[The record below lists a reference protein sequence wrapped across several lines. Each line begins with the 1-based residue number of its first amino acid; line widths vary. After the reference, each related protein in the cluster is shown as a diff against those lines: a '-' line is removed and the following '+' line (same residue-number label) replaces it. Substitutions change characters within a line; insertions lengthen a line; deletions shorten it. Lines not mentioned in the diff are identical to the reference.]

1 LLYGKKWN
9 KVILREARCQALPR
23 KSGTKT
29 MTYQLTGGF
38 EIETHGVAIPT
49 IKAEFQRCGIKGCKV
64 VPDGTP
70 TVDAEIV
77 TPVYANSQTA
87 REHLIS
93 ICDALARIGCR
104 VNSKCGLHI
113 HIGNAP
119 LNDNVTPAQFTGTS
133 IAHTERTGRYH
144 TDHAE
149 PFDAVIVKDIM
160 VRYTRMQTSRNGI
173 NAMLPASRHNNRMC
187 SVLDLNR
194 LEAANNLSELTS
206 ATYGKFSSIN
216 LQTWS
221 NGTIE
226 FRQHSGTIEADKIW
240 AWFQFLLNLV
250 THTLENR
257 VTSGSR
263 TIVRDTPTTPFRNG
277 SRVGV
282 QYTMMRVAG
291 GASTRDIMDCTGC
304 SEQRVRAAV
313 SEIRTRVGDAAV
325 ITHTQQANG
334 ASYGSGT
341 DYTSYEV
348 QTTFTEQTSG
358 ATLLPDNSIG
368 NASIWAGIPD
378 EAFEWWQARI
388 IALA

>member
-1 LLYGKKWN
+1 MPYNLTF
-9 KVILREARCQALPR
+9 
-23 KSGTKT
+23 SG
-29 MTYQLTGGF
+29 
-38 EIETHGVAIPT
+38 EIETCGVSIPV
-49 IKAEFQRCGIKGCKV
+49 IKEEFRQSNILGCKV

-77 TPVYANSQTA
+77 LPVYANCQTA
-87 REHLIS
+87 REHLITV
-93 ICDALARIGCR
+93 CDTLAQLGCR
-104 VNSKCGLHI
+104 VNSRCGLHV

-133 IAHTERTGRYH
+133 IAYSERTGLYH
-144 TDHAE
+144 TDHAD
-149 PFDAVIVKDIM
+149 PFDAAIIKDIM

-173 NAMLPASRHNNRMC
+173 NAMLPESRRSNRMC
-187 SVLDLNR
+187 RPL
-194 LEAANNLSELTS
+194 NLSEVEAADTTITDLKA
-206 ATYGKFSSIN
+206 ATHGKFSSIN

-221 NGTIE
+221 NGTVE

-240 AWFQFLLNLV
+240 AWMQFLLNFV

-257 VTSGSR
+257 VTSASR
-263 TIVRDTPTTPFRNG
+263 TIVTNTPDQPFRNG

-282 QYTMMRVAG
+282 QYTMMRQSG
-291 GASTRDIMDCTGC
+291 GVSTRDIMDCTGC
-304 SEQRVRAAV
+304 GEQRVRAAV
-313 SEIRTRVGDAAV
+313 SEIRARVGDAAV

-341 DYTSYEV
+341 DHTSYEV
-348 QTTFTEQTSG
+348 QRTFTEHTSG
-358 ATLLPDNSIG
+358 VTLMPDNSIG

-388 IALA
+388 VALA

>member
-1 LLYGKKWN
+1 
-9 KVILREARCQALPR
+9 
-23 KSGTKT
+23 
-29 MTYQLTGGF
+29 MTYNITFSG
-38 EIETHGVAIPT
+38 EIETAGVSIPT
-49 IKAEFQRCGIKGCKV
+49 IQQAFRVNGIKGCKV

-77 TPVYANSQTA
+77 LPVYANCQVA

-93 ICDALARIGCR
+93 VCDVLADLGCR
-104 VNSKCGLHI
+104 VNSRCGLHV

-133 IAHTERTGRYH
+133 IAHTEQTGEYY
-144 TDHAE
+144 TDHAD
-149 PFDAVIVKDIM
+149 PFDATIIKDWM

-187 SVLDLNR
+187 TRLDLNT
-194 LEAANNLSELTS
+194 LERANTISELAS
-206 ATYGKFSSIN
+206 ATHGKLSSIN

-221 NGTIE
+221 KGTVE
-226 FRQHSGTIEADKIW
+226 FRQHSGTIEAEKIW
-240 AWFQFLLNLV
+240 AWMQFLINLV

-257 VTSGSR
+257 VTSGTR
-263 TIVRDTPTTPFRNG
+263 TIVRDTPETPFRRG

-282 QYTMMRVAG
+282 QYAMMRQSG

-313 SEIRTRVGDAAV
+313 SEIRARVGDAAV
-325 ITHTQQANG
+325 ITHTQQSNG

-341 DYTSYEV
+341 DHTSYEV
-348 QTTFTEQTSG
+348 QASFEEQISG
-358 ATLLPDNSIG
+358 VTLLPDNSIG

-388 IALA
+388 AALA

>member
-1 LLYGKKWN
+1 
-9 KVILREARCQALPR
+9 
-23 KSGTKT
+23 

-38 EIETHGVAIPT
+38 EIETHGVAIPI
-49 IKAEFQRCGIKGCKV
+49 IKQAFRANGILGCRV

-93 ICDALARIGCR
+93 ICNVLAQLGCR

-133 IAHTERTGRYH
+133 IAYSERTGGYH
-144 TDHAE
+144 TDHAD

-173 NAMLPASRHNNRMC
+173 NACLPESRRSNRMC
-187 SVLDLNR
+187 QVLDLNT
-194 LEAANNLSELTS
+194 LERADTTITDLKAATH
-206 ATYGKFSSIN
+206 GKFSSIN

-263 TIVRDTPTTPFRNG
+263 AIVRDTPETPFRNG

-291 GASTRDIMDCTGC
+291 GVSTRDIMDCTGC

-313 SEIRTRVGDAAV
+313 SEIRARVGEAAV

-341 DYTSYEV
+341 DHTSYEV
-348 QTTFTEQTSG
+348 QTTFTEHTSG
-358 ATLLPDNSIG
+358 VTLMPDNSIG

-388 IALA
+388 VALA

>member
-1 LLYGKKWN
+1 
-9 KVILREARCQALPR
+9 
-23 KSGTKT
+23 
-29 MTYQLTGGF
+29 MTYQLTFSG
-38 EIETHGVAIPT
+38 EIETCGISIPT
-49 IKAEFQRCGIKGCKV
+49 IQQAFRDNGIKGCKV

-77 TPVYANSQTA
+77 LPVYANCQVA

-93 ICDALARIGCR
+93 VCDVLARLGCR
-104 VNSKCGLHI
+104 VNSRCGLHV

-133 IAHTERTGRYH
+133 IAHTEQTGEYY
-144 TDHAE
+144 TDHAD
-149 PFDAVIVKDIM
+149 PFDAAIIKDWM

-173 NAMLPASRHNNRMC
+173 NAMLPTSRHNNRMC
-187 SVLDLNR
+187 QRLDLNT
-194 LEAANNLSELTS
+194 LERANTIQELAQ
-206 ATYGKFSSIN
+206 ATHGKFSSIN

-221 NGTIE
+221 NGTVE
-226 FRQHSGTIEADKIW
+226 FRQHSGTIEAEKIW
-240 AWFQFLLNLV
+240 AWMQFLLNLV

-257 VTSGSR
+257 VTSGTR
-263 TIVRDTPTTPFRNG
+263 TIVRDTPAAPFRNG

-282 QYTMMRVAG
+282 QYTMMRQTG

-325 ITHTQQANG
+325 ITHTQQTNG

-341 DYTSYEV
+341 DHTSYEV
-348 QTTFTEQTSG
+348 QTSYEEQTNG
-358 ATLLPDNSIG
+358 VTLLPDNSIG

-388 IALA
+388 AALA

>member
-1 LLYGKKWN
+1 MDYTFG
-9 KVILREARCQALPR
+9 V
-23 KSGTKT
+23 
-29 MTYQLTGGF
+29 
-38 EIETHGVAIPT
+38 EIETSGVSISQVKT
-49 IKAEFQRCGIKGCKV
+49 EFTRRGIIGCKV
-64 VPDGTP
+64 VLDQTP

-77 TPVYANSQTA
+77 TPVYANSQVA
-87 REHLIS
+87 REHLTT
-93 ICDALARIGCR
+93 ICDALASIGAR
-104 VNSKCGLHI
+104 VNSKCGLHV

-133 IAHTERTGRYH
+133 IAYSERTGGYH
-144 TDHAE
+144 TDHAD

-173 NAMLPASRHNNRMC
+173 NACLPESRRSNRMC
-187 SVLDLNR
+187 QVLDLNT
-194 LEAANNLSELTS
+194 LERADTTITDLKA

-263 TIVRDTPTTPFRNG
+263 AIVRDTPETPFRNG

-291 GASTRDIMDCTGC
+291 GVSTRDIMDCTGC

-334 ASYGSGT
+334 ASYGAGT
-341 DYTSYEV
+341 DHTSYEV
-348 QTTFTEQTSG
+348 QTTFTEHTSG
-358 ATLLPDNSIG
+358 VTLMPDNSIG

-388 IALA
+388 VALA

>member
-1 LLYGKKWN
+1 MDCTFG
-9 KVILREARCQALPR
+9 I
-23 KSGTKT
+23 
-29 MTYQLTGGF
+29 
-38 EIETHGVAIPT
+38 EIEISGVS
-49 IKAEFQRCGIKGCKV
+49 KEHVKSEFARRGILGCKV
-64 VPDGTP
+64 VLDQTP

-77 TPVYANSQTA
+77 TPVYANCQVA
-87 REHLIS
+87 REHLIT
-93 ICDALARIGCR
+93 ICDALAHLGAR
-104 VNSKCGLHI
+104 VNSKCGLHV

-119 LNDNVTPAQFTGTS
+119 LNDNVTPSQFTGTS
-133 IAHTERTGRYH
+133 IAYSERTGLYH
-144 TDHAE
+144 TDHAD

-173 NAMLPASRHNNRMC
+173 NAMLPESRRSNRMC
-187 SVLDLNR
+187 QRLDLNR
-194 LEAANNLSELTS
+194 IEAADLTITDLKA

-240 AWFQFLLNLV
+240 AWVQFLLNLV
-250 THTLENR
+250 DHTTQNR

-263 TIVRDTPTTPFRNG
+263 TIVRDTPETPFRNG

-282 QYTMMRVAG
+282 QYTMMRQSG
-291 GASTRDIMDCTGC
+291 GVSTRDIMDCTGC

-358 ATLLPDNSIG
+358 VTLLPDNSIG

-378 EAFEWWQARI
+378 EAFEWWQSRI
-388 IALA
+388 VALS

>member
-1 LLYGKKWN
+1 MDYTFG
-9 KVILREARCQALPR
+9 I
-23 KSGTKT
+23 
-29 MTYQLTGGF
+29 
-38 EIETHGVAIPT
+38 EIETSGVSISQVKT
-49 IKAEFQRCGIKGCKV
+49 EFTRRGIIGCKV
-64 VPDGTP
+64 VLDQTP

-77 TPVYANSQTA
+77 TPVYANSQVA
-87 REHLIS
+87 REHLTT
-93 ICDALARIGCR
+93 ICDALASIGAR
-104 VNSKCGLHI
+104 VNSKCGLHV

-119 LNDNVTPAQFTGTS
+119 LNENVTPSQFTGTS
-133 IAHTERTGRYH
+133 IAYSERTSRYH
-144 TDHAE
+144 TDHTD

-173 NAMLPASRHNNRMC
+173 NAMLPESRRSNRMC
-187 SVLDLNR
+187 QALNLNSV
-194 LEAANNLSELTS
+194 EAANTIRELTS

-240 AWFQFLLNLV
+240 AWVQFLLNLV
-250 THTLENR
+250 DHTTQNR
-257 VTSGSR
+257 VTDGSR

-378 EAFEWWQARI
+378 EAFEWWQNRI
-388 IALA
+388 VALA

>member
-1 LLYGKKWN
+1 
-9 KVILREARCQALPR
+9 
-23 KSGTKT
+23 
-29 MTYQLTGGF
+29 MTYNLTFSG
-38 EIETHGVAIPT
+38 EIETSGVSIPV
-49 IKAEFQRCGIKGCKV
+49 IKNAFRENGILGCKV
-64 VPDGTP
+64 ERDASNG
-70 TVDAEIV
+70 VDAEVIL
-77 TPVYANSQTA
+77 PVYANCQTA

-93 ICDALARIGCR
+93 VCAVLARVGCR
-104 VNSKCGLHI
+104 VNTGCGLHV

-133 IAHTERTGRYH
+133 IAYSERTGGYH

-149 PFDAVIVKDIM
+149 PFDATIIKDWM

-173 NAMLPASRHNNRMC
+173 NAMLPESRRSNRMC
-187 SVLDLNR
+187 QTLDLNR
-194 LEAANNLSELTS
+194 LEAADPTITDLRS

-221 NGTIE
+221 NGTVE
-226 FRQHSGTIEADKIW
+226 FRQHSGTIEAEKIW
-240 AWFQFLLNLV
+240 AWMQFLLNLV

-257 VTSGSR
+257 VTDGTR
-263 TIVRDTPTTPFRNG
+263 TIVRDTPAMPFRNG
-277 SRVGV
+277 ARIGV
-282 QYTMMRVAG
+282 TYTMMRQSG

-304 SEQRVRAAV
+304 TEGDVRRRV

-341 DYTSYEV
+341 DHTSYEV

-358 ATLLPDNSIG
+358 VTLLPDNSIG

-388 IALA
+388 VALA

>member
-1 LLYGKKWN
+1 MDCTFG
-9 KVILREARCQALPR
+9 I
-23 KSGTKT
+23 
-29 MTYQLTGGF
+29 
-38 EIETHGVAIPT
+38 EIEISGVS
-49 IKAEFQRCGIKGCKV
+49 KERVKGEFARRGILGCKV
-64 VPDGTP
+64 VLDQTP

-77 TPVYANSQTA
+77 TPVYANCQVA
-87 REHLIS
+87 REHLIT
-93 ICDALARIGCR
+93 ICDALAHLGAR
-104 VNSKCGLHI
+104 VNSKCGLHV

-119 LNDNVTPAQFTGTS
+119 LNDNVTPSQFTGTS
-133 IAHTERTGRYH
+133 IAHSERTGRYH
-144 TDHAE
+144 TDHADT
-149 PFDAVIVKDIM
+149 FDAVIVKDIM

-187 SVLDLNR
+187 SALDLNR
-194 LEAANNLSELTS
+194 LEAANNLSELKS

-240 AWFQFLLNLV
+240 AWVQFLLNLV
-250 THTLENR
+250 DHTTQNR
-257 VTSGSR
+257 VTDGSR
-263 TIVRDTPTTPFRNG
+263 TIVRDTPETPFRNG
-277 SRVGV
+277 ARIGV
-282 QYTMMRVAG
+282 TYTMMRVAG

-304 SEQRVRAAV
+304 TEGDVRRRV

-334 ASYGSGT
+334 ASYGAGT
-341 DYTSYEV
+341 DHTSYEV

-358 ATLLPDNSIG
+358 VTLLPDNSIG

-388 IALA
+388 AALA